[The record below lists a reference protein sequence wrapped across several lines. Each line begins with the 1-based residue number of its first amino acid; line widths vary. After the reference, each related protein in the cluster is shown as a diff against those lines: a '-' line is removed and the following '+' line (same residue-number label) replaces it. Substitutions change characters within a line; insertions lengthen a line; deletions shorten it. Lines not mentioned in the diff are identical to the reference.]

1 MLKVRKRY
9 DFSKLLFP
17 NSETVIFFRI
27 DNVRSLNSGTL
38 LALKVSFLFNI
49 LDVNSILNLYSIY
62 TDSIKIYFF
71 IESV

>member
-27 DNVRSLNSGTL
+27 ENIRSLSSGTL
-38 LALKVSFLFNI
+38 LALKVPFLFNI
-49 LDVNSILNLYSIY
+49 ININSILTLYSLY
-62 TDSIKIYFF
+62 TESI
-71 IESV
+71 